1 MGLEP
6 VNYFI
11 FALKSVVLRKLISYL
26 VIACVLGSGSLAGC
40 SPKSAQ
46 QKKTAKYQKMSK
58 RGKAP
63 CPCDSN

>member
-11 FALKSVVLRKLISYL
+11 FALNTAVLRKIISYL
-26 VIACVLGSGSLAGC
+26 VIACVLASGSLAGC
-40 SPKSAQ
+40 SQRTMQ

>member
-26 VIACVLGSGSLAGC
+26 VIACVLGTGSLAGC
-40 SPKSAQ
+40 SPKTAQ
-46 QKKTAKYQKMSK
+46 QKKTAKYQKKSK

>member
-11 FALKSVVLRKLISYL
+11 FALKSVVLRKIISYL
-26 VIACVLGSGSLAGC
+26 VIACVLATGSLSSC
-40 SPKSAQ
+40 SQKTAQ

>member
-26 VIACVLGSGSLAGC
+26 VIVCVLGSGTLAGC
-40 SPKSAQ
+40 SPRSAQ
-46 QKKTAKYQKMSK
+46 QKKTSKYQKMSN

-63 CPCDSN
+63 CTCDSN